1 MAAVGKD
8 KEFNL
13 PEHFDEILD
22 RCVWFMR
29 DIGEWVMGLD
39 QPATDGAVHETNVKY
54 QCLSTRYL
62 MINTRLPNDTR
73 EMK

>member
-1 MAAVGKD
+1 
-8 KEFNL
+8 
-13 PEHFDEILD
+13 
-22 RCVWFMR
+22 MR